1 MFVCHVCSFACTFD
15 TVIFA
20 VVFVFFLSLLFA
32 LILHHLVEKK
42 IFRQNDVQVTSNKS
56 VRDNVKN
63 VGNKANGNLFQAEAT
78 IEISSLF
85 WLYHYCK

>member
-1 MFVCHVCSFACTFD
+1 
-15 TVIFA
+15 
-20 VVFVFFLSLLFA
+20 
-32 LILHHLVEKK
+32 VEKK